1 MFCCCAISLDHLSV
15 EKLLEM
21 DGISTDEDYEAYDV
35 IDIRREECYKMIRDH
50 NQTEAFQKEIRICPP
65 TFDGWSCW
73 NSTEAGQTAFTLCP
87 YFITGFDPKRMAHKF
102 CNEYGTWFQHPDS
115 NATWSNY
122 TTCVDIEDLKMRQV
136 IINVYISGYSISLIA
151 LIASLIILCAFRR
164 SLKCT
169 RIHIHRNLFVS
180 FVINNAMWLLW
191 YKGVADQPQV
201 LLQNGVGCKI
211 LHIVLHYFLVSNY
224 FWMFCE
230 GLYLHTLLVV
240 AFLSENSIMK
250 WFHLIG
256 WCIPAVLTLIYAAVR
271 ASIPEQTNHCWME
284 EGPTTW
290 ILSGPVCA
298 SMLANVFFLVNI
310 VRVLVTKLKSPG
322 NIRYEPRNGA
332 VEGDQP
338 LNVFTESRSNEH
350 GDHVQPRSSSWSV
363 PSLASLRKA
372 VRATFILLPLLGLH
386 YVVMP
391 FRPEPGA
398 PGEIAYQIVSAVIT
412 SFQGLC
418 VSVLFCFCN
427 GEVLEVMRKTLLR
440 YASSRKAGL
449 HNRRLSIR
457 SQHPITTEL

>member
-1 MFCCCAISLDHLSV
+1 M
-15 EKLLEM
+15 EKVS
-21 DGISTDEDYEAYDV
+21 IDEAYEAYDV
-35 IDIRREECYKMIRDH
+35 IGIRREECHKTIRDY
-50 NQTEAFQKEIRICPP
+50 NTTEAFQKDGRICPP

-73 NSTEAGQTAFTLCP
+73 NSTEAGQTVFTRCP
-87 YFITGFDPKRMAHKF
+87 YFIIGFDPRRMAHKF
-102 CNEYGTWFQHPDS
+102 CNEDGTWFRHPVS
-115 NATWSNY
+115 NVTWSNY
-122 TTCVDIEDLKMRQV
+122 TTCVDMEDLEMRQV
-136 IINVYISGYSISLIA
+136 INNVYMAGYSISLIA
-151 LIASLIILCAFRR
+151 LVVSLVILCAFRR

-169 RIHIHRNLFVS
+169 RIHIHRNLFAS

-191 YKGVADQPQV
+191 YKGVVDQPHV
-201 LLQNGVGCKI
+201 LLENEVGCKI
-211 LHIVLHYFLVSNY
+211 LHVLLHYFLVSNY

-271 ASIPEQTNHCWME
+271 ASIPVQTIHCWME
-284 EGPTTW
+284 EHSTMW
-290 ILSGPVCA
+290 ILSGPVCI

-322 NIRYEPRNGA
+322 SCRYDPQNGSVGGA
-332 VEGDQP
+332 QP
-338 LNVFTESRSNEH
+338 LNPVAELRN
-350 GDHVQPRSSSWSV
+350 GDRAADIPARSSSWSV

-391 FRPEPGA
+391 FRPESGA
-398 PGEIAYQIVSAVIT
+398 PGEFAYQIVSAVIT

-427 GEVLEVMRKTLLR
+427 GEVLEVLRKTFFR
-440 YASSRKAGL
+440 YASSRKVGL